1 MSPLLLLIIGAI
13 VLVAIGA
20 GVAYLVSRQ
29 SGGVD
34 SRLEEFVETDSYLE
48 FAEDDPDELVDSGD
62 MADKADQALEKRPF
76 FASIKMQIA
85 KTDYKLRVSEYLVL
99 TMLAAIAGA
108 GAAFY
113 FFDGTTA
120 AKAFLAAIGFLV
132 GSRVPRIM
140 INRAAKKRVLTFS
153 EQLGDMLNLW
163 VNALRSGYSV
173 LQGMETIAT
182 EMPNPIAKEFERVVQ
197 EVRLGLS
204 VEQALDNMY
213 QRVPSEDLDLVIT
226 AVNIQREVGG
236 NLAEV
241 LDSISFTI
249 RERVRIKGEV
259 RVLTSQGR
267 ASGWIITLLPA
278 AMALILYGIN
288 PDYIGQLFFKQPPW
302 IIPNIFPCGWALTG
316 VTLIMVAAGGFA
328 IQKIVDIEV

>member
-1 MSPLLLLIIGAI
+1 MSPLLLLIIGAV
-13 VLVAIGA
+13 VLIAIGA
-20 GVAYLVSRQ
+20 GVAFLISRQ
-29 SGGVD
+29 SGDVD
-34 SRLEEFVETDSYLE
+34 ARLEEFVETDSYLE
-48 FAEDDPDELVDSGD
+48 FAEDEPDDLVSSAD
-62 MADKADQALEKRPF
+62 MADKADKALEKRPF

-85 KTDYKLRVSEYLVL
+85 KTDYKLRVSEYLALTVL
-99 TMLAAIAGA
+99 SSIAGA

-113 FFDGTTA
+113 FFDGSIA
-120 AKAFLAAIGFLV
+120 LAILGLLV
-132 GSRVPRIM
+132 GSRVPRFM
-140 INRAAKKRVLTFS
+140 INRSAKKRVQKFG

-288 PDYIGQLFFKQPPW
+288 PEYVGQLFFKQPPW
-302 IIPNIFPCGWALTG
+302 IIPNVFPCGWALTG

>member
-1 MSPLLLLIIGAI
+1 MSPLLLLIIGAV

-20 GVAYLVSRQ
+20 GVAFLVSRQ
-29 SGGVD
+29 SSDVD

-48 FAEDDPDELVDSGD
+48 FADDEPEDLADSGD

-85 KTDYKLRVSEYLVL
+85 KTDYKLRVSEYLIL
-99 TMLAAIAGA
+99 TVLAAIVGA

-113 FFDGTTA
+113 FFDGPIPA
-120 AKAFLAAIGFLV
+120 VIGFFV
-132 GSRVPRIM
+132 GSRIPRTM

-267 ASGWIITLLPA
+267 ASGWIITLLPVILS
-278 AMALILYGIN
+278 LILYAIN
-288 PDYIGQLFFKQPPW
+288 PDYVGKLFFKQPPW
-302 IIPNIFPCGWALTG
+302 IIPNVIPCGWALTG
-316 VTLIMVAAGGFA
+316 VTLIMVAAGGVA
-328 IQKIVDIEV
+328 IQKIVNIEV

>member
-1 MSPLLLLIIGAI
+1 MSPLLLLIIGAV

-20 GVAYLVSRQ
+20 GVAFLLSRR
-29 SGGVD
+29 SSGVD

-48 FAEDDPDELVDSGD
+48 FAEDEPEELANSGD
-62 MADKADQALEKRPF
+62 MADKADEALEKRPF

-99 TMLAAIAGA
+99 TVLAAIAGA

-113 FFDGTTA
+113 FFDGG
-120 AKAFLAAIGFLV
+120 AFTISGGFLV

-288 PDYIGQLFFKQPPW
+288 PTYIGQLFFKQPPW

>member
-1 MSPLLLLIIGAI
+1 MSPVILLIIG
-13 VLVAIGA
+13 LVALIAIGA
-20 GVAYLVSRQ
+20 GVAFLVSRQ
-29 SGGVD
+29 SGDVD
-34 SRLEEFVETDSYLE
+34 ARLEEFVETDSYLE
-48 FAEDDPDELVDSGD
+48 FAEDEPEESVASGD
-62 MADKADQALEKRPF
+62 MADKADKAIEKRAF
-76 FASIKMQIA
+76 FASVKMQIA
-85 KTDYKLRVSEYLVL
+85 KTDYKLRVSEYLML
-99 TMLAAIAGA
+99 TVVAAIAGA
-108 GAAFY
+108 GAAIY
-113 FFDGTTA
+113 FFGGA
-120 AKAFLAAIGFLV
+120 VSGVIGFFV
-132 GSRVPRIM
+132 GSRVPRFM
-140 INRAAKKRVLTFS
+140 INRAAKKRVLTFN

-182 EMPNPIAKEFERVVQ
+182 EMPNPVAKEFERVVQ

-267 ASGWIITLLPA
+267 ASGWIITLLPVILS
-278 AMALILYGIN
+278 LILYAIN
-288 PDYIGQLFFKQPPW
+288 PEYVGSLFFRQGPW
-302 IIPNIFPCGWALTG
+302 IVPNVFPCGWALTG
-316 VTLIMVAAGGFA
+316 VTLIMVALGGFA
-328 IQKIVDIEV
+328 IQKIVNIEV

>member
-1 MSPLLLLIIGAI
+1 MSTLMLLGIGTI
-13 VLVAIGA
+13 VLIGIGA
-20 GVAYLVSRQ
+20 GVAVFLNRQ
-29 SGGVD
+29 SGD
-34 SRLEEFVETDSYLE
+34 DASRLEELVETDSYLE
-48 FAEDDPDELVDSGD
+48 FADDELEEESGGGSD
-62 MADKADQALEKRPF
+62 MADKADKALENRSF
-76 FASIKMQIA
+76 FASTKVLIA
-85 KTDYKLRVSEYLVL
+85 KTDYKLRVSEYLAL
-99 TMLAAIAGA
+99 TIIMAIVGA
-108 GAAFY
+108 GAAISFLE
-113 FFDGTTA
+113 A
-120 AKAFLAAIGFLV
+120 PFLAKVAIGLFI
-132 GSRVPRIM
+132 GSRIPKSM

-182 EMPNPIAKEFERVVQ
+182 EMPDPIAKEFERVVQ

-204 VEQALDNMY
+204 VEQALANMY

-267 ASGWIITLLPA
+267 ASGWIITLLPVILS
-278 AMALILYGIN
+278 LILYAIN
-288 PDYIGQLFFKQPPW
+288 PDYVGKLVFRQPPW
-302 IIPNIFPCGWALTG
+302 VIPNVIPCGWLLTG
-316 VTLIMVAAGGFA
+316 VTLLMVGAGGAA
-328 IQKIVDIEV
+328 IQKIVNIEV